1 MLSTAPILATVQ
13 LLAKAKS
20 HSANNAVPFDDL
32 ILKWIKAWRC
42 FFLFCF
48 LLSFSIP
55 SSAAKRLILD
65 EQAHSIKLYDYLDVL
80 YDHQHRFSVS
90 DIHTKDEIKRKFAP
104 LQTSHLRLKKN
115 STLWLRFGI
124 VNNSSDNMHR
134 WIHITPFK
142 PDTLKLYQVK
152 NSPSGLPTQSL
163 TDRTVAI
170 SDAGSVHTEGIYH
183 IDLPPNRQQYFY
195 LAMQSDEAK
204 ELRIELIQPS
214 VLMDH
219 IIDDATWVNL
229 GIGALLLLF
238 VASIV
243 TAIAG
248 QSRVTAAHGIYIL
261 ALCGISMLISGYF
274 FPSLQDSAS
283 QRNLFIS
290 CCLLT
295 CSLTLTYIS
304 QRLLVPNRHSTS
316 WNVIFSLQYLI
327 NCLTLACIIIWHIH
341 FVIMLL
347 MLSVSIGLF
356 GITMMTNYLNMED
369 KLALALLNS
378 KLIFSLVAI
387 GSFFADKWGMLNFD
401 KIYVLNLLVGETIV
415 NTFLYHMRLYLLSR
429 KRHKHSQLLAIAEAE
444 VHSQGELLNKISHD
458 IRTPISGVMGMS
470 ELLLD
475 TPLTANQRDHVET
488 IQSSGQALLNLV
500 NETFDHSRIDP
511 GKVDIKNSAFEI
523 SNLINECT
531 DSFRAH
537 AEQKNIELISNI
549 ADNVPAVVSGD
560 PARLRQII
568 IQLLKNA
575 FDHTDRGEVILT
587 VSLAKRL
594 QHHILFSVKDT
605 GRGLSQFEKE
615 QLLKQITSDIPLKGR
630 AQNNQL
636 NLAIAQRLVTRMQ
649 GKSGVSSELGHGA
662 DFWFSVPLPAQLLS
676 GEAESNIEDMLRH
689 KHMLVVDDNETCR
702 KLIQQQGTG
711 WGMQV
716 YAAQNGSEA
725 YAIMRTKQNLKE
737 HFDVI
742 LIDYNMPGISGL
754 QLAAK
759 ITNDSMIEPK
769 PLLLMLTGV
778 TQTPLATAARQNG
791 IRRILSKPVTGKALK
806 ITLAEELS
814 FKANKE
820 LQHDSNAN
828 VLDQTL
834 SGIKLN
840 VLVAE
845 DNPVSQ
851 KVITSMLRKIGAES
865 KTVNNGLQ
873 ALEAVQRQR
882 YDIILMDCEMPV
894 MDGFKASQ
902 AIRQWQSEQNLKP
915 TPIVALTAHIMDEH
929 KEKSLSSGMNA
940 HLSKPVELAQ
950 LQQTLKHFIDA
961 RPS

>member
-1 MLSTAPILATVQ
+1 MPFALSRSPNTKGERTWLSFFILV
-13 LLAKAKS
+13 
-20 HSANNAVPFDDL
+20 
-32 ILKWIKAWRC
+32 
-42 FFLFCF
+42 FLFC
-48 LLSFSIP
+48 LLTSFSVN
-55 SSAAKRLILD
+55 SYGAQRLVLD
-65 EQAHSIKLYDYLDVL
+65 EQSNNIPLYDYLDIL
-80 YDHQHRFSVS
+80 YDPLHQFNAS
-90 DIHTKDEIKRKFAP
+90 DVHTKAEIKRQFAP
-104 LQTSHLRLKKN
+104 LQTPHLVLKEN
-115 STLWLRFGI
+115 NTLWLRFGI
-124 VNNSSDNMHR
+124 VNNSNNSIQR
-134 WIHITPFK
+134 WIHITPFQ
-142 PDTLKLYQVK
+142 PDSLKLYQVK
-152 NSPSGLPTQSL
+152 TSPSGMPTLSL
-163 TDRTVAI
+163 SDRTVAI
-170 SDAGSVHTEGIYH
+170 SDVKSVFTEGIYH
-183 IDLPPNRQQYFY
+183 IDLPPNRQQNFY
-195 LAMQSDEAK
+195 LALQSNSVR
-204 ELRIELIQPS
+204 ELRVELIQPS
-214 VLMDH
+214 TLMKH
-219 IIDDATWVNL
+219 VVDDATWVNM

-238 VASIV
+238 IASII

-248 QSRVTAAHGIYIL
+248 QSKVTAAHGIYIL
-261 ALCGISMLISGYF
+261 ALCGIAMAISGYF
-274 FPSLQDSAS
+274 FPSLQAS
-283 QRNLFIS
+283 SSLRNLFVS
-290 CCLLT
+290 CCLFT

-304 QRLLVPNRHSTS
+304 QRLLVSNRHSAS

-327 NCLTLACIIIWHIH
+327 NCLILACIIIWDVH
-341 FVIMLL
+341 FAIMLL
-347 MLSVSIGLF
+347 MLTVSISLF
-356 GITMMTNYLNMED
+356 GIAMMTNYLNVED

-378 KLIFSLVAI
+378 KLIFSLIAI
-387 GSFFADKWGMLNFD
+387 GSFFADKWGILDFD
-401 KIYVLNLLVGETIV
+401 KIYVLNLLIGETIV
-415 NTFLYHMRLYLLSR
+415 NTFLYHLRLYLLSR

-511 GKVDIKNSAFEI
+511 GKVDIKNSVFEI

-575 FDHTDRGEVILT
+575 FDHTERGEVILT
-587 VSLAKRL
+587 VSLSERL

-615 QLLKQITSDIPLKGR
+615 QLMKQVTSDIPLQGR

-636 NLAIAQRLVTRMQ
+636 NLSIAHRLVTRMQ
-649 GKSGVSSELGHGA
+649 GKSGVSSELGQGA

-676 GEAESNIEDMLRH
+676 GETESNIEDMLRH
-689 KHMLVVDDNETCR
+689 KHMLIVDDNETCR

-820 LQHDSNAN
+820 LKHDNNPS

-840 VLVAE
+840 ILVAE

-851 KVITSMLRKIGAES
+851 KVIMSMLKKIGAES

-882 YDIILMDCEMPV
+882 YDVILMDCEMPV

-902 AIRQWQSEQNLKP
+902 AIRQWQAEQNLTP

-950 LQQTLKHFIDA
+950 LQQTLKHFVEA